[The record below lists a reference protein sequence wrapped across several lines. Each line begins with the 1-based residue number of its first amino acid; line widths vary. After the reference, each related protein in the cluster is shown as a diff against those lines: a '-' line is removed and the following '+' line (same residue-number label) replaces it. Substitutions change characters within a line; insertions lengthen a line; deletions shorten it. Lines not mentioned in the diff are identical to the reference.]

1 MGSNPTGG
9 ADRTIGVKGMIER
22 HGLIKFHGK
31 DVSIQGKDI
40 QVGQQAPE
48 FHAITQDWE
57 KIPLLE
63 STKGKTRIIASVP
76 SLDTEVCDRETR
88 KFNQEAS
95 QLSKDIVI
103 IVISTD
109 LPFAQKRWCGAAGI
123 DQILVVSDHHDLE
136 FGEKYACLLREPRI
150 LRRAVFVVNK
160 KGLVTFTDYLPEL
173 GVEPDYQAVL
183 NAAKRALVEE

>member
-1 MGSNPTGG
+1 
-9 ADRTIGVKGMIER
+9 MIER

-40 QVGQQAPE
+40 QIGQPAPE

-57 KIPLLE
+57 NIPLLE
-63 STKGKTRIIASVP
+63 NTKGKTRIIASVP
-76 SLDTEVCDRETR
+76 SLDTEICDRETR

-95 QLSKDIVI
+95 QLSKEIVI

-123 DQILVVSDHHDLE
+123 DNILVVSDHRDQE
-136 FGEKYACLLREPRI
+136 FGEKYACLLKEPRI

-160 KGLVTFTDYLPEL
+160 RDIVTFADYLPEL
-173 GVEPDYQAVL
+173 GVEPNYQSVL
-183 NAAKRALVEE
+183 DAAKMALVEY